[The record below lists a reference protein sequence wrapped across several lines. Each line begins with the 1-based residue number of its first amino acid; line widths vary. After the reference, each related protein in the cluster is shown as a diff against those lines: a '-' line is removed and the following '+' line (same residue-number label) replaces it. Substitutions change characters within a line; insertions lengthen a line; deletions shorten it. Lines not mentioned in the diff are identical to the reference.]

1 MAHHDGQHRVV
12 IVGGGFA
19 GLFAARTLRR
29 EPVSVTLVD
38 MAPNHVFQPLLYQ
51 CATGILSEGKIA
63 FPLRSLLSRHRNVET
78 ELAQVSG
85 FDVDK
90 RIVRAVRPNGEP
102 LELPYDD
109 LIVAGGVQQSYFGHD
124 EFAEHAPGM
133 KTIADALAIRRR
145 VFGAFELAESS
156 SDPAERTAWLTFA
169 LVGAGPTGVELA
181 GQIRELATKTLRREY
196 RHIEPEDARVLLFD
210 GGTAPLAS
218 FGPKLSARA
227 ARALARLG
235 VELRLQSVV
244 TDVGHGWLRVRDRDG
259 KETEYQAGTVLW
271 TAGVAAPPVARALAD
286 ATGAETDKAGRVQV
300 NDDLTISGHPEI
312 AVIGDMMSLHGLPGV
327 AEVAMQTGLYA
338 GHRIR
343 RRVAG
348 EPPAR
353 PFRYRDLGSAAY
365 IARGNAVV
373 SAGRMHFSGFIGWVG
388 WLVIHLGFLTG
399 IRNRLGAIITWW
411 PAFVRDLRRERA
423 YLGRDIDTQGAEYRS
438 RVPGASARAPQP
450 RKETQPPKRQ
460 QPRRST
466 RSGKKR

>member
-196 RHIEPEDARVLLFD
+196 RHIEPQDARVLLFD
-210 GGTAPLAS
+210 GGTAPLAA

-227 ARALARLG
+227 ARALAGLG
-235 VELRLQSVV
+235 VEQRMQSVV
-244 TDVGHGWLRVRDRDG
+244 TDIGHGWLEVRDRDG
-259 KETEYQAGTVLW
+259 KQSRYQAGTVLW

-286 ATGAETDKAGRVQV
+286 ATGAPTDKAGRVQV
-300 NDDLTISGHPEI
+300 TEDLTIAGHPEI
-312 AVIGDMMSLHGLPGV
+312 SVVGDMMSLRGLPGL
-327 AEVAMQTGLYA
+327 AEVAMQSGLYA

-348 EPPAR
+348 EPPAK

-373 SAGRMHFSGFIGWVG
+373 SAGPVHLSGFVGWVG
-388 WLVIHLGFLTG
+388 WLLIHLGFLTG
-399 IRNRLGAIITWW
+399 IRNRLGAIVTWW

-423 YLGRDIDTQGAEYRS
+423 YVGHDIDTFRDSYQS
-438 RVPGASARAPQP
+438 RVPADSARPP
-450 RKETQPPKRQ
+450 RP
-460 QPRRST
+460 
-466 RSGKKR
+466 

>member
-1 MAHHDGQHRVV
+1 MDSHDGRHRVV
-12 IVGGGFA
+12 IIGGGFA

-51 CATGILSEGKIA
+51 CATGILSEGKVA

-78 ELAQVSG
+78 ELAQVTG
-85 FDVDK
+85 FDVDA
-90 RIVRAVRPNGEP
+90 RVVRAVRPNGEP
-102 LELPYDD
+102 LDLPYDD
-109 LIVAGGVQQSYFGHD
+109 LIVAAGVQQSYFGHD

-196 RHIEPEDARVLLFD
+196 RHIEPQDARVLLFD
-210 GGTAPLAS
+210 GGTAPLAA

-227 ARALARLG
+227 ARALAGLG
-235 VELRLQSVV
+235 VEQRMQSVV
-244 TDVGHGWLRVRDRDG
+244 TDIGHGWLEVRDRDG
-259 KETEYQAGTVLW
+259 KQSRYQAGTVLW

-286 ATGAETDKAGRVQV
+286 ATGAPTDKAGRVQV
-300 NDDLTISGHPEI
+300 TEDLTIAGHPEI
-312 AVIGDMMSLHGLPGV
+312 SVVGDMMSLRGLPGL
-327 AEVAMQTGLYA
+327 AEVAMQSGLYA

-348 EPPAR
+348 EPPAK

-373 SAGRMHFSGFIGWVG
+373 SAGPVHLSGFVGWVG
-388 WLVIHLGFLTG
+388 WLLIHLGFLTG
-399 IRNRLGAIITWW
+399 IRNRLGAIVTWW

-423 YLGRDIDTQGAEYRS
+423 YVGHDIDTFRDSYQS
-438 RVPGASARAPQP
+438 RVPADSARPP
-450 RKETQPPKRQ
+450 RP
-460 QPRRST
+460 
-466 RSGKKR
+466 

>member
-1 MAHHDGQHRVV
+1 MRAMESHDGRHRVV
-12 IVGGGFA
+12 IIGGGFA

-51 CATGILSEGKIA
+51 CATGILSEGKVA

-78 ELAQVSG
+78 ELAQVTG
-85 FDVDK
+85 FDVDA
-90 RIVRAVRPNGEP
+90 RVVRAVRPNGEP
-102 LELPYDD
+102 LDLPYDD
-109 LIVAGGVQQSYFGHD
+109 LIVAAGVQQSYFGHD

-133 KTIADALAIRRR
+133 KTIGDALAIRRR

-196 RHIEPEDARVLLFD
+196 RHIEPKDARVLLFD
-210 GGTAPLAS
+210 GGTAPLAA

-227 ARALARLG
+227 ARALAGLG
-235 VELRLQSVV
+235 VEQRMQSVV
-244 TDVGHGWLRVRDRDG
+244 TDIGHGWLEVRDRDG
-259 KETEYQAGTVLW
+259 KQNRYQAGTVLW

-286 ATGAETDKAGRVQV
+286 ATGAPTDKAGRVQV
-300 NDDLTISGHPEI
+300 TEDLTIAGHPEI
-312 AVIGDMMSLHGLPGV
+312 SVVGDMMSLRGLPGL
-327 AEVAMQTGLYA
+327 AEVAMQSGLYA

-348 EPPAR
+348 EPPAK

-373 SAGRMHFSGFIGWVG
+373 SAGPVHLSGFVGWVG
-388 WLVIHLGFLTG
+388 WLLIHLGFLTG
-399 IRNRLGAIITWW
+399 IRNRLGAIVTWW
-411 PAFVRDLRRERA
+411 PAFARDLRRERA
-423 YLGRDIDTQGAEYRS
+423 YLARDIDTIRDSYQS
-438 RVPGASARAPQP
+438 RVPADSAR
-450 RKETQPPKRQ
+450 
-460 QPRRST
+460 PRRP
-466 RSGKKR
+466 